1 VVSDSEPHRSRSMRF
16 TTSWLT
22 TSYTMITVQY
32 DMTATIPSSTDS
44 TFTTDVLQSDLPVLV
59 DFWGEWC
66 GPCKAMLPMLEQ
78 FALDYAG
85 RVKVVKVEMD
95 KNQKT
100 AMAWRV
106 RSAPTLV
113 LFNRGAVQ
121 ATQVGMV
128 SKAQLAKI
136 VDAAL

>member
-1 VVSDSEPHRSRSMRF
+1 
-16 TTSWLT
+16 
-22 TSYTMITVQY
+22 
-32 DMTATIPSSTDS
+32 MTINATDLSFS
-44 TFTTDVLQSDLPVLV
+44 TDVLHSDIPVLV

-66 GPCKAMLPMLEQ
+66 GPCKAMAPMLEQ

-100 AMAWRV
+100 AMQFRV
-106 RSAPTLV
+106 RSAPTLL
-113 LFNRGAVQ
+113 LFRDGAVQ

-128 SKAQLAKI
+128 SKSQLAKM

>member
-1 VVSDSEPHRSRSMRF
+1 MNE
-16 TTSWLT
+16 LT
-22 TSYTMITVQY
+22 NT
-32 DMTATIPSSTDS
+32 TDS
-44 TFTTDVLQSDLPVLV
+44 TFDTDVLKSTQPVLV

-78 FALDYAG
+78 FAQDYAG

-128 SKAQLAKI
+128 SKAQLAKF

>member
-1 VVSDSEPHRSRSMRF
+1 MTD
-16 TTSWLT
+16 L
-22 TSYTMITVQY
+22 ITN
-32 DMTATIPSSTDS
+32 ATDTDFD
-44 TFTTDVLQSDLPVLV
+44 TQVLKSATPVLV

-78 FALDYAG
+78 FAHDYAG

-100 AMAWRV
+100 AMTWRV

-113 LFNRGAVQ
+113 LFNRGEVQ
-121 ATQVGMV
+121 ATQIGMV
-128 SKAQLAKI
+128 SKSQLAKLI
-136 VDAAL
+136 DAAL

>member
-1 VVSDSEPHRSRSMRF
+1 MTDS
-16 TTSWLT
+16 
-22 TSYTMITVQY
+22 I
-32 DMTATIPSSTDS
+32 ANATDS
-44 TFTTDVLQSDLPVLV
+44 TFEAEVLKAAQPVLV

-66 GPCKAMLPMLEQ
+66 GPCKAMVPMLEQ
-78 FALDYAG
+78 FAKDYAG

-113 LFNRGAVQ
+113 LFRNGNVA

-128 SKAQLAKI
+128 SKSQLVRM